1 MMDFEIREYIRYKRD
16 EVLALYESVG
26 WTGYTCRFDI
36 MEQAFAQS
44 LKIYGAYVQDQLVG
58 LIRAVGDGLTIVYI
72 QDLLV
77 HPAYQRMGIG
87 KALLGRIFD
96 EYKSVYQKV
105 LTTDDTEK
113 TLAFYHHMGMKVD
126 TEIGCRVFMC

>member
-1 MMDFEIREYIRYKRD
+1 MDVQIKEYAIFKRE
-16 EVLALYESVG
+16 EVLELYESVG
-26 WTGYTCRFDI
+26 WTGYTRRFEI
-36 MEQAFAQS
+36 MEQAFAHS
-44 LKIYGAYVQDQLVG
+44 LKIYGAYVQDRLVG

-87 KALLGRIFD
+87 KALLGRILED
-96 EYKSVYQKV
+96 YQAVYQKV

-126 TEIGCRVFMC
+126 SEIGCRVFMC

>member
-1 MMDFEIREYIRYKRD
+1 MDVQIKEYAIFKRE
-16 EVLALYESVG
+16 EVLELYESVG
-26 WTGYTCRFDI
+26 WTGYTRRFEI
-36 MEQAFAQS
+36 MEQAFAHS
-44 LKIYGAYVQDQLVG
+44 LKIYGAYVQDRLVG

-87 KALLGRIFD
+87 KALLGRILED
-96 EYKSVYQKV
+96 YQAVYQKV
-105 LTTDDTEK
+105 LTTDDTDK